1 MFLNQKIALAIA
13 GGAIVLG
20 SGFTAATIASA
31 DTPTPTPTPSQ
42 AWQGG
47 GYGRMGGNGTAANP
61 NAGLRNGSGYGAVA
75 NTEYLAG
82 KLGVSQD
89 AVTAAMLKYHA
100 ANPTQ
105 SRGRDLTDAQQ
116 ATQHA
121 DLAAFLAKEL
131 GVPEAK
137 VLDALNSQPDVRQ
150 ADRTAD
156 LKANLDQAV
165 KDGRLTQAQAD
176 AILKAHD
183 AGVRMGGMGG
193 MGGFGGGPRR

>member
-1 MFLNQKIALAIA
+1 MFLNKKLALAITGA
-13 GGAIVLG
+13 AIVLG
-20 SGFTAATIASA
+20 SGVTAATIASA
-31 DTPTPTPTPSQ
+31 ESPTPSPTPSQ
-42 AWQGG
+42 SWQRGG
-47 GYGRMGGNGTAANP
+47 GYGRMGGSATATNP

-75 NTEYLAG
+75 NTQCLAS

-89 AVTAAMLKYHA
+89 AVTAAMQKYHTT
-100 ANPTQ
+100 NPTQ

-131 GVPEAK
+131 NVPEAT
-137 VLDALNSQPDVRQ
+137 VLDALNGQADVRQ

-176 AILKAHD
+176 AMLKAHE
-183 AGVRMGGMGG
+183 AGVRMGR

>member
-1 MFLNQKIALAIA
+1 MFLNKKITLAIA
-13 GGAIVLG
+13 GGALVLG

-31 DTPTPTPTPSQ
+31 DTPTPIPTPSQ
-42 AWQGG
+42 SWQRGG
-47 GYGRMGGNGTAANP
+47 GYGRMGGAAATTNP
-61 NAGLRNGSGYGAVA
+61 NAGLRNGTGYGAVA
-75 NTEYLAG
+75 NAEYLAG

-89 AVTAAMLKYHA
+89 GVTAAMQKYHTS
-100 ANPTQ
+100 NPTQ

-116 ATQHA
+116 AAQHA

-131 GVPEAK
+131 NVPEAT
-137 VLDALNSQPDVRQ
+137 VLDALNTQVDVRQ

-156 LKANLDQAV
+156 LEASLDLAV

-176 AILKAHD
+176 AMLKAHE
-183 AGVRMGGMGG
+183 AGVRMGG